1 VDVVHI
7 IFTHIYKNDGINTL
21 EAIYS
26 LPVSLMAPVYRSHHS
41 NQERAWVC
49 ISHCCPVPIF
59 QSDSGSS
66 AIFGVLCED
75 SYPRK
80 GNASTYGLNITVH
93 ITVELFI
100 RDVTNA
106 TQRVKWIAPE
116 YPTPQLLLTNQ
127 RNAVAIVSLHSGT
140 ISTDTTSNQGFSY
153 MKMWTKIFFPII
165 HPSSKVLISQ
175 ITGWESI
182 FCWVFFKIKQH
193 F

>member
-1 VDVVHI
+1 MVVQLSLRSTSTIVDVVHI
-7 IFTHIYKNDGINTL
+7 IFTYIYKNNGMNAL

-26 LPVSLMAPVYRSHHS
+26 LPVSLMATVYRSHHS

-140 ISTDTTSNQGFSY
+140 ISTDTTSNRGFSY
-153 MKMWTKIFFPII
+153 MKMWTKIFF
-165 HPSSKVLISQ
+165 SL
-175 ITGWESI
+175 
-182 FCWVFFKIKQH
+182 
-193 F
+193 